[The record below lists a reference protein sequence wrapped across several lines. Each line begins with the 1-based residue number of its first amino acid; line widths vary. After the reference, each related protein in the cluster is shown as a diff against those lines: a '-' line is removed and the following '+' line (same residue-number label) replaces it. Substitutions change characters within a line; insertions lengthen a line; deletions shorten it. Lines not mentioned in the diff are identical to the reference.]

1 MTVGQNESDTGGST
15 TIKRGSIGSVSVY
28 EISDYELSVFEQGG
42 SSSVALNFC
51 IFLYS
56 ISVSGIIVLSTVDLS
71 KDNRLFTIFFVISVI
86 GVVLGTFMLINW

>member
-1 MTVGQNESDTGGST
+1 
-15 TIKRGSIGSVSVY
+15 
-28 EISDYELSVFEQGG
+28 VFEQGG